1 MTRARTPSALGV
13 PHPHL
18 PLKVNNETDARCTR
32 KAVRVLRATVRA
44 GRIAEAVLADLERD
58 GYSRR
63 RVHVLWP
70 HLMGRKSPIRLGGF
84 PMTLEPAPAP
94 DISVQRLR
102 TIKARASEVAD
113 RRGGA
118 SEGKFAV
125 HCDVPCMEKGSWS
138 RRSFVLGF
146 INLNSSPEK
155 ASITFSADP
164 LKNSYYNGS
173 VYRGSHVGRKV
184 THKLAEGLE
193 DEAMRVLCDSLA
205 SVISGCPH
213 KRDTPAEMIAL
224 RRVIPGMLE
233 SSGIAA
239 RIWAEIGR
247 EAEAI
252 RTATQVL
259 WS

>member
-70 HLMGRKSPIRLGGF
+70 SRMGRKGALRLGGF
-84 PMTLEPAPAP
+84 RLTLEPAPPP

-102 TIKARASEVAD
+102 TVKVRADEASD
-113 RRGGA
+113 RRGA
-118 SEGKFAV
+118 VRANKFAV
-125 HCDVPCMEKGSWS
+125 HCDVPCMERGSWT
-138 RRSFVLGF
+138 RKSFVLGL

-155 ASITFSADP
+155 ASLTFSADP

-173 VYRGSHVGRKV
+173 VYRSAHSGRAM
-184 THKLAEGLE
+184 THKLAERLE
-193 DEAMRVLCDSLA
+193 GEAMRVLCDCLA

-213 KRDTPAEMIAL
+213 DWDTPAEMIAL

-233 SSGIAA
+233 SSGVAA